1 MLGSPKLTNKI
12 KENLYTVCRKQIR
25 FAVIVSCEAVFAS
38 HETMAYEKVKLL
50 HVACVANTGTR
61 NATHSTHST

>member
-38 HETMAYEKVKLL
+38 HETMAYEKVKCFTWL
-50 HVACVANTGTR
+50 A
-61 NATHSTHST
+61 